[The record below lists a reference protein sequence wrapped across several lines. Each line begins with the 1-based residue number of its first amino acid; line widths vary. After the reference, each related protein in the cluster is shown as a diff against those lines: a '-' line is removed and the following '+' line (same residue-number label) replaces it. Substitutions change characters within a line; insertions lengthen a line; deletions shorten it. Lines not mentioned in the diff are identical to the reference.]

1 VVFSG
6 VTVAVA
12 LASLMLFPETFL
24 RSMGYGGVLTV
35 VVDML
40 AALTVMPALLAV
52 LGAKVNSLRVRRSI
66 TRPARAV
73 ESGGWYRL
81 GRQVMRRP
89 LAVAGVIVVVL
100 VLLGSPFLKI
110 AWGGTDATVLPA
122 GAPARQVTEVLSR
135 DFPGNPTA
143 PIEAVVDLGGP
154 VEGSAARS
162 AELASYLTRLQRLPG
177 IVHARVT
184 GIDGDLARLDM
195 GYLPGPYSKQAQAI
209 VARVRDLAP
218 PGGAVAYIGG
228 QSALLADTLSSLGHT
243 LPWMVLVVV
252 LATFALLFLAFGSVL
267 LPLKAVL
274 MNLLSLSLMFGVL
287 VWVFQEGHLSGLL
300 QFAPNG
306 TIDPSTPI
314 LMFAIM
320 FGLSMDYEVFLL
332 SRIREHFDATG
343 DNTAAIATGLQRTG
357 GVITSAALM
366 LGVVIGS
373 FSASSV
379 TFTKMMGIGMIVALI
394 VDASVVRLALVPA
407 TMKLLGK
414 ANWWAPAPLRR
425 VYARFGFKEQGEV
438 TSPLAGPEPAT
449 I

>member
-1 VVFSG
+1 
-6 VTVAVA
+6 
-12 LASLMLFPETFL
+12 M
-24 RSMGYGGVLTV
+24 
-35 VVDML
+35 
-40 AALTVMPALLAV
+40 
-52 LGAKVNSLRVRRSI
+52 
-66 TRPARAV
+66 
-73 ESGGWYRL
+73 
-81 GRQVMRRP
+81 
-89 LAVAGVIVVVL
+89 
-100 VLLGSPFLKI
+100 
-110 AWGGTDATVLPA
+110 
-122 GAPARQVTEVLSR
+122 
-135 DFPGNPTA
+135 
-143 PIEAVVDLGGP
+143 DLGGP

-425 VYARFGFKEQGEV
+425 VYACFGFKEQGEV